1 MSTTRTGA
9 SDAADAAAE
18 VISTAPR
25 EEAEELY
32 DGAETAAPVG
42 RPGLGLFGWI
52 RWFWRQ
58 LTSMRVALILL
69 FLLSLAAIPG
79 SLVPQEGND
88 PVKVQD
94 FLAKHTTLAPVYNK
108 LGLFHVYSSVWF
120 AAIYLL
126 LFLSLAGC
134 IIPRSRQ
141 FIGQLRGRP
150 PRAPRKLDRLPAYA
164 TWTTDADP
172 DAVLGAARRLLR
184 KRRYRVEPGEGTA
197 PGGTSRR
204 RQGEADV
211 TAVAAEKGYL
221 REAGNLVFHVALFGM
236 LIAFAVATLYKSDG
250 NKIVVQGTG
259 FTDTLTQYDDFKH
272 GAMFDPGSMSPFGF
286 TLNAFHATYA
296 RSGPQKG
303 TPREFAADIT
313 YFGKDGRNHHTTIH
327 VNEPLQIEG
336 SNVYLT
342 SHGYAPVVTVRDGG
356 GNIAYHG
363 PVPFLPLDGNLTSQG
378 VVKVPDAVGK
388 DGRQDQLG
396 FQGFFVPSFVPQT
409 GSMFSQFPALDHPA
423 MMLTAYHGDLGMD
436 AGLPQNVYQLDT
448 TNKNL
453 KQFKNADGSALAQK
467 LAVGD
472 TMTLPGGAGSIR
484 FDRIDQWASFEIVH
498 QPGDTLALGSAIAML
513 AGLAGSLFIQR
524 RRVWV
529 RARRDAAG
537 RTVVELAG
545 LGRSESQKV
554 GEELTVLVGALH
566 TAAPSVN
573 PTDEPDEPAET
584 SPEDGSDKERV

>member
-1 MSTTRTGA
+1 MSTTDRTDRTDRTERA
-9 SDAADAAAE
+9 DRADADAE
-18 VISTAPR
+18 AISTAPR
-25 EEAEELY
+25 DEAEEIY
-32 DGAETAAPVG
+32 GGEQANAPAQ
-42 RPGLGLFGWI
+42 PGLGFLGWT

-79 SLVPQEGND
+79 SLIPQEGTD

-94 FLAKHTTLAPVYNK
+94 FLKNHTTLGPIYTK

-126 LFLSLAGC
+126 LFVSLAGC
-134 IIPRSRQ
+134 IIPRSWQ
-141 FIGQLRGRP
+141 YVGQLRGRP
-150 PRAPRKLDRLPAYA
+150 PRAPRKLDRMPAYA

-184 KRRYRVEPGEGTA
+184 KRRYRIAPGEG
-197 PGGTSRR
+197 S
-204 RQGEADV
+204 
-211 TAVAAEKGYL
+211 VAAEKGYL
-221 REAGNLVFHVALFGM
+221 REAGNLLFHIALFGM
-236 LIAFAVATLYKSDG
+236 LIAFAIATLYKSDG
-250 NKIVVQGTG
+250 DKIVVQGTG
-259 FTDTLTQYDDFKH
+259 FTNTLTQYDDFKH
-272 GAMFDPGSMSPFGF
+272 GALFDPDHMSPFGF

-303 TPREFAADIT
+303 TAREYAADIA
-313 YFGKDGRNHHTTIH
+313 YFGSDGKSHNTTIH
-327 VNEPLQIEG
+327 VNQPLQIEG
-336 SNVYLT
+336 NNVYLT
-342 SHGYAPVVTVRDGG
+342 SHGYAPVVTVRDGQ
-356 GNIAYHG
+356 GNVAYQG
-363 PVPFLPLDGNLTSQG
+363 PVPFLPLDGNATSQG
-378 VVKVPDAVGK
+378 VIKVPDAVGK
-388 DGRQDQLG
+388 NGQQDQLG
-396 FQGFFVPSFVPQT
+396 FQGFFVPDFVPQSGT
-409 GSMFSQFPALDHPA
+409 MFSQFPAADNPV

-448 TNKNL
+448 SNKNL

-467 LAVGD
+467 LTVGQ
-472 TMTLPGGAGSIR
+472 TMTLPNGAGSIH

-498 QPGDTLALGSAIAML
+498 QPGDSLALGSAIAML

-529 RARRDAAG
+529 RTQRDSEG

-566 TAAPSVN
+566 AEAPSVK
-573 PTDEPDEPAET
+573 PPDEPAETSPTPPT
-584 SPEDGSDKERV
+584 SPEDGSDKERA